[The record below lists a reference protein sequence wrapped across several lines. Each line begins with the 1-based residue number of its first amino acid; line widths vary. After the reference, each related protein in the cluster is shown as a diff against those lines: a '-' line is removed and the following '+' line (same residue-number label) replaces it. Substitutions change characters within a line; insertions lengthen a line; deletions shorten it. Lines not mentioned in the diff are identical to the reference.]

1 MRKFLIILFLSFSS
15 TLFGQIKIDDI
26 GDNWKNRVD
35 SALSLIKTYDTQK
48 YEIVNK
54 YCKHITFWNGT
65 FSTLEN
71 QETIMI
77 AQKDMINGSIN
88 DIAAA
93 IVHESFHMYRWNN
106 NLERGMMIE
115 EKLAYTYELEFLLKI
130 PNVEPF
136 LIEHA
141 KEMIEFYKK

>member
-1 MRKFLIILFLSFSS
+1 MRQLILIPLLFFSIN
-15 TLFGQIKIDDI
+15 LFGQIKIDDI
-26 GDNWKNRVD
+26 GDNWKSRVD
-35 SALSLIKTYDTQK
+35 SALTLIKTYDSVK
-48 YEIVNK
+48 YGVINK

-77 AQKDMINGSIN
+77 AQRDMIGGSIN
-88 DIAAA
+88 NIAAA

-106 NLERGMMIE
+106 NLERGMNIE
-115 EKLAYTYELEFLLKI
+115 ECLGYTYELEFLMKI

>member
-1 MRKFLIILFLSFSS
+1 MRQLILIPLLFFSIN
-15 TLFGQIKIDDI
+15 LFGQIKIDDI
-26 GDNWKNRVD
+26 GDNWKSRVD
-35 SALSLIKTYDTQK
+35 SALTLIKTYDSVK
-48 YEIVNK
+48 YGVINK
-54 YCKHITFWNGT
+54 YCKHITFWNGA

-77 AQKDMINGSIN
+77 AQRDMIGGSIN
-88 DIAAA
+88 NIAAA

-106 NLERGMMIE
+106 NLERGMNIE
-115 EKLAYTYELEFLLKI
+115 ECLGYTYELEFLMKI

>member
-1 MRKFLIILFLSFSS
+1 MKRLLLIPLLFLTFN
-15 TLFGQIKIDDI
+15 LFGQIKIDDI
-26 GDNWKNRVD
+26 GDNWKVRVD
-35 SALSLIKTYDTQK
+35 SALILIKTYDSVK
-48 YEIVNK
+48 YDVINK
-54 YCKHITFWNGT
+54 YCTHITFWNGA

-77 AQKDMINGSIN
+77 TQRDMIGGSIN

-93 IVHESFHMYRWNN
+93 IVHESFHMLRWNN
-106 NLERGMMIE
+106 NLEKDMKTE
-115 EKLAYTYELEFLLKI
+115 ERLGYSYELDFLLKL

-141 KEMIEFYKK
+141 KEMIEFFKK